1 MPFSDFQGYEKL
13 TRIFRR
19 MVKQDAYHPA
29 YLFHGPPHVGK
40 RKLAEAFS
48 MAIFCNELEDDF
60 CGHCSSCRRM
70 QSGVYPDYR
79 VIEPEGATI
88 KIERCR
94 DVIAEAAMQPYEGKK
109 KIFVLDPAERMKVE
123 AANSLLKVLEE
134 PFPFSLFILITSVP
148 QAILPTIDSR
158 CQKIRFAPHS
168 YELLSQNLCTQFDLD
183 PDAAMTL
190 ARISGGRPALA
201 EELATGD
208 FLAERDSVIGALAA
222 ISERRELEAF
232 RMAGGFRN
240 RDLAITFL
248 ELLISILRDAAL
260 LKQAPESEN
269 LINHDRRQP
278 ILEAT
283 ADFTSEELLSTWKDA
298 IECSNNIRLNANT
311 QAQIDRVL
319 LHLCPVEE
327 MDSR

>member
-1 MPFSDFQGYEKL
+1 MPFSEFQGYEKL
-13 TRIFRR
+13 TRILRR
-19 MVKQDAYHPA
+19 MVKQGAYHPA

-40 RKLAEAFS
+40 RKMAEAFA
-48 MAIFCNELEDDF
+48 MAIFCDELEDDF
-60 CGHCSSCRRM
+60 CGRCSSCQRM
-70 QSGVYPDYR
+70 KSGVYPDYR

-88 KIERCR
+88 KIDHCR
-94 DVIAEAAMQPYEGKK
+94 DMIAEAALQPYEGKK
-109 KIFVLDPAERMKVE
+109 KVFVLDPADRMKVE

-158 CQKIRFAPHS
+158 CQKIRFAPLS
-168 YELLSQNLCTQFDLD
+168 YELLTQNLCEQFNLD
-183 PDAAMTL
+183 SDAAMTL

-208 FLAERDSVIGALAA
+208 FLAERDAVIDALAS
-222 ISERRELEAF
+222 ISERHEVEAF
-232 RMAGGFRN
+232 RMAGNFKN

-269 LINHDRRQP
+269 LVNQDRRQA
-278 ILEAT
+278 ILDAT
-283 ADFTSEELLSTWKDA
+283 NNFTSEELLATWKDA
-298 IECSNNIRLNANT
+298 IECSNNIRLNANL

-327 MDSR
+327 INSR